1 MTVGHEKASLIDAL
15 IYTNLAQSK
24 SDAKRLIEQ
33 GGVSIDGKVKSDPSE
48 ILDLEKEKVIKVG
61 KFKSAK
67 LKSS

>member
-1 MTVGHEKASLIDAL
+1 MTVGHEKASLIDTL